1 MGRVDVENIS
11 RRITAYLY
19 TESQYNNMI
28 IEKKPPKPLYLQV
41 KERISSKIT
50 SGELQPG
57 MRIDSEN
64 ELVQTLGVS
73 RMTINRALRELTG
86 EGRLIRLQGVGTF
99 VAGRK
104 PQSAMFE
111 IVPINEEIEQRGGK
125 HSCEVLLLR
134 EERAQ
139 PKLAAELELAAYAA
153 VYHALILHKEN
164 GKPIQLAD
172 RYINPL
178 VAGDFLNQ
186 DFTQIT
192 PSAYLLSLFPVSQ
205 VEHVIEAVI
214 PEHWVTMHLEI
225 NEAEP
230 CLVLHRRTWVGDII
244 ATQSTFHYPGS
255 RHSIGGRFRPD
266 AAKTIRFA

>member
-1 MGRVDVENIS
+1 M
-11 RRITAYLY
+11 T
-19 TESQYNNMI
+19 T
-28 IEKKPPKPLYLQV
+28 EKKQQSQPLYQQV
-41 KERISSKIT
+41 KERISKRIS

-64 ELVQTLGVS
+64 ELVQALGVS
-73 RMTINRALRELTG
+73 RMTVNRALRELTG
-86 EGRLIRLQGVGTF
+86 EGSLLRQQGVGTF

-111 IVPINEEIEQRGGK
+111 IIPINEEIEQRGGQ

-134 EERAQ
+134 QERAQ
-139 PKLAAELELAAYAA
+139 PNLAVELELAAYAP
-153 VYHALILHKEN
+153 VYHALLLHKEN

-178 VAGDFLNQ
+178 VAGDFLQQ
-186 DFTQIT
+186 DFQSIT

-205 VEHVIEAVI
+205 VEHVIEAII
-214 PEHWVTMHLEI
+214 PEHWVRKHLAI

-230 CLVLHRRTWVGDII
+230 CLVLHRRTWVGENI
-244 ATQSTFHYPGS
+244 ATQSTFYYPGS
-255 RHSIGGRFRPD
+255 RHSIGGRFKPD
-266 AAKTIRFA
+266 AAKTIRIA